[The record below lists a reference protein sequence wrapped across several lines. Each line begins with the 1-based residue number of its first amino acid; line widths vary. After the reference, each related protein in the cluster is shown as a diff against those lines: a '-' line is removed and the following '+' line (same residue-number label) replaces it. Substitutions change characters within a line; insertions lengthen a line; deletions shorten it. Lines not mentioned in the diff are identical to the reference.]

1 MVGGALLIHY
11 SPPFPINTSA
21 TLPQHICLSGYLV
34 LIRIQFALWC
44 FHSVAANSVW
54 ISLRRVL
61 KEDACFYSHVPLLV
75 MLLLSAHWASQ
86 IAGLLLDVARARLEQ
101 MPCPR
106 G

>member
-21 TLPQHICLSGYLV
+21 TLPRHICLSGYLLLARV
-34 LIRIQFALWC
+34 QFALWC
-44 FHSVAANSVW
+44 SHTVAANSVW

-61 KEDACFYSHVPLLV
+61 KEDACFYSHVPLPV
-75 MLLLSAHWASQ
+75 ILLLNAHWASQ
-86 IAGLLLDVARARLEQ
+86 IAELPLDVARAGLEQ